1 MMLAAY
7 DVALIP
13 LIIALVELMKGVGLP
28 KKWDPIASL
37 ILGIAGGV
45 VYICPHD
52 MKGGIIVGI
61 MLGLSASGLYSGGKH
76 MFKRSKEDEEDG

>member
-13 LIIALVELMKGVGLP
+13 LIIALVELMKGAGLP
-28 KKWDPIASL
+28 KKWCSLASL

-45 VYICPHD
+45 VYIYPD
-52 MKGGIIVGI
+52 DPKGGIIVGI
-61 MLGLSASGLYSGGKH
+61 MLGLSASGLYSGSKH
-76 MFKRSKEDEEDG
+76 MFKRSKEEGQDG